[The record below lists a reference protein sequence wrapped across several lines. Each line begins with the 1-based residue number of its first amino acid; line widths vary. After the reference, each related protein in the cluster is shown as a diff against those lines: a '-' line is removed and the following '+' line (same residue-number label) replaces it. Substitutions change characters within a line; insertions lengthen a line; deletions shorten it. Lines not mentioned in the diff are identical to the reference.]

1 MLVLGRKENETIH
14 IGGEITIRVVKVRF
28 GQVRIGIEAP
38 DSLQVM
44 RGELIARERD
54 GGSRTEDEQ

>member
-14 IGGEITIRVVKVRF
+14 IGGDITIRVVKVRF

-38 DSLQVM
+38 DALQVL
-44 RGELIARERD
+44 RGELIARDRD
-54 GGSRTEDEQ
+54 GDRGKEDKR